1 MKRTLLIAALLLLG
15 TAACERRSWAVYG
28 QLALAPAVGADAVPA
43 RVEGATATLR
53 CEGEKAAAS
62 VRLDAAGAFELS
74 GPGLGPRFDC
84 TLEVVAPGLGRWS
97 SRVADVCL
105 DDDDDD
111 RCEHAVVLAHIV
123 SPQAQAQL
131 DGDD

>member
-28 QLALAPAVGADAVPA
+28 QLALAPAVDADAVPA
-43 RVEGATATLR
+43 PVEGATATLR
-53 CEGEKAAAS
+53 CGGEKPSAVS

-84 TLEVVAPGLGRWS
+84 TLEVLAPGLGSWS

-123 SPQAQAQL
+123 SPQALA
-131 DGDD
+131 DE